1 MLFISFHAP
10 ALAWC
15 LLLKHRGAFGASV
28 IVVFESLS
36 VKRCI
41 SKSYTYSWNGF
52 KIGLCDMTI
61 YIGWTK

>member
-10 ALAWC
+10 ALNAWC

-36 VKRCI
+36 MKDASQNHTLTAGTGSR
-41 SKSYTYSWNGF
+41 
-52 KIGLCDMTI
+52 
-61 YIGWTK
+61 